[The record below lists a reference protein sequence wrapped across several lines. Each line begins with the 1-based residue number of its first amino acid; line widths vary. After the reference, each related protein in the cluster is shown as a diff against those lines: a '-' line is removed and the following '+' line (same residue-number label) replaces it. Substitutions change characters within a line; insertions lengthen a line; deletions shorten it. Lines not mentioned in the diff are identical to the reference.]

1 MKTLTEYQLKV
12 EAKLEWNK
20 KDKSFD
26 DIIMLIIEV

>member
-12 EAKLEWNK
+12 ESKLEWNK